1 MDSGSVFGRDEGG
14 TLSSVYSK
22 AWDELKRGRMSVG
35 AEIRGRIAMGWA
47 YWIIPRLSISIP
59 VMTDGRFT
67 GDLSLQD

>member
-1 MDSGSVFGRDEGG
+1 
-14 TLSSVYSK
+14 
-22 AWDELKRGRMSVG
+22 MSVG

-67 GDLSLQD
+67 GDIPYKIEWSLGSPF